1 MRKKRAC
8 AGETLAELLVSM
20 FIMSLGMLMLSG
32 AIICAARANH
42 RAARMSNAVRPVE
55 FEALDLSGNP
65 ASRIRVQGADGDFTI
80 EINVWEYGGDFFYE
94 KAR

>member
-42 RAARMSNAVRPVE
+42 RAKQIFKE

-65 ASRIRVQGADGDFTI
+65 ASRIRVQGADGDFTM